1 MATAFVAV
9 ATPACAHNWYMID
22 QITNQCTNTTAPSV
36 EMDSLREQGFDPQYS
51 ENRPDGSDLASVDVL
66 WVNASGANQDL
77 TLFTSLGACQAAV
90 QGAVN
95 SGQLNNPKD
104 LN

>member
-1 MATAFVAV
+1 MATAFMAV
-9 ATPACAHNWYMID
+9 STPAFAHNWYMID
-22 QITNQCTNTTAPSV
+22 QITNQCANTTAPSV
-36 EMDSLREQGFDPQYS
+36 EMDSLREQGLDPQYS
-51 ENRPDGSDLASVDVL
+51 ENRPDGADLVSVDVL
-66 WVNASGANQDL
+66 WVNASGVNQDL
-77 TLFTSLGACQAAV
+77 TLFTSLEICQAAV